1 MGTYKRMSKREKV
14 IRAKAKRELQK
25 EGILPPNKPKLNRQ
39 KYIKEAEAAWDCR
52 GCLEIAAR
60 KGASNESEG

>member
-39 KYIKEAEAAWDCR
+39 KYIKEAEAA
-52 GCLEIAAR
+52 
-60 KGASNESEG
+60 